1 MNEIQGVG
9 GVPRPVEKRPTTARR
24 EERATEETAPRQ
36 DDVTISSE
44 ARQAAE
50 VARFVELA
58 KSQDNVR
65 EDRIENARRSIE
77 NGEHRDEQAMR
88 ETAERVVDELT

>member
-9 GVPRPVEKRPTTARR
+9 GVPRPVEKRPATARR
-24 EERATEETAPRQ
+24 EERAEETAPRQ
-36 DDVTISSE
+36 DDVTISPE
-44 ARQAAE
+44 ARHAAE

-65 EDRIENARRSIE
+65 EDRVEEARRSIE
-77 NGEHRDEQAMR
+77 NGEHRDEQAIR
-88 ETAERVVDELT
+88 ETAERVVDELA

>member
-24 EERATEETAPRQ
+24 EERAEEAAPRQ
-36 DDVTISSE
+36 DDVTISPE
-44 ARQAAE
+44 ARRAAE

-65 EDRIENARRSIE
+65 EDRIEDARRSIE
-77 NGEHRDEQAMR
+77 NGEHRDEQAIR
-88 ETAERVVDELT
+88 ETAERVVDELA